1 MPIIKYPLSLNEEY
15 QEDIAEIG
23 RSIGIKDINHV
34 RGAIPQIIKFSIK
47 LAKKQAETL
56 EKLIPDLDPKILDF
70 FLSSIKIKKLQRYE
84 ALKKQKQ
91 EKNTK
96 KV

>member
-1 MPIIKYPLSLNEEY
+1 MPTIKYPLSLNEEY

-23 RSIGIKDINHV
+23 RSIGIKDIRKI

-56 EKLIPDLDPKILDF
+56 EKLIPDMDPKILDF

-84 ALKKQKQ
+84 DLKQQKK
-91 EKNTK
+91 EKSAK